1 MFLAPLSTYCTRE
14 GIKKLEGEV
23 AGLQQKEKDLR
34 SKSEEIEASSEA
46 QAAAGRKAVA
56 QQMENHRDAE
66 MVRAARRLSKVSMPL
81 LITLGIFIVD
91 RNHGG
96 EELEKEKLRKV
107 FETEVCVPIN

>member
-1 MFLAPLSTYCTRE
+1 M
-14 GIKKLEGEV
+14 